1 MNTTEIQKIIL
12 KESKTKFQKEKKS
25 SLLKLKKTREK
36 SKNKINPLKSKKR
49 IKKKI
54 IFKKNYKNK
63 NSLRDDISLE
73 TNSTIIT
80 LDEEPNTN
88 NGELLQYLNE
98 IELVMKDIYS
108 KGIFFK
114 NLKNFINSENGV
126 SQIQEKNVNVKFL
139 TENLK
144 KCINS
149 ISYSEK
155 MNLILDIDETLVF
168 SKMVKELKKGEDVNK
183 IIENLQKESKDDIY
197 YIKLE
202 SNIKTFIYEVEVRKN
217 MAYFFKKLSPFCNFY
232 INTMAGPAYV
242 NEVIRILFKDYG
254 LRFSNINENHIIYT
268 STLNK
273 KMLPKEIVK
282 NENFLI
288 LDDNICAWEVR
299 YIPSIIPIRKF
310 RNISKGN
317 EREINNIFYQYY
329 LFSNKIY
336 CFDEIKRPFLNDN
349 KIPHCV
355 ETTENGKS
363 QLYYICDMIIKSFVL
378 SKILDI
384 PIRHALHF
392 FQNII
397 LKDCL
402 IYYNGYDNDFI
413 FEMIN
418 LLGGTVVKD
427 TKDATH
433 IILNKN
439 LLNKNKGEIDDT
451 NKYVLDTKWIFDCFF
466 NLTRCHEYNLEYKL

>member
-1 MNTTEIQKIIL
+1 MNTTEIQKINL

-108 KGIFFK
+108 KGIYFK
-114 NLKNFINSENGV
+114 NLKNFINSENEV
-126 SQIQEKNVNVKFL
+126 SKIQEKNVNVKFL

-183 IIENLQKESKDDIY
+183 IIENLQKESKEDIY
-197 YIKLE
+197 YIKLD
-202 SNIKTFIYEVEVRKN
+202 SNIKTFIYEIEVRKN

-254 LRFSNINENHIIYT
+254 LRFSNINENNIIYT

-317 EREINNIFYQYY
+317 EKEINNIFYQYY

-397 LKDCL
+397 LKDCF

-439 LLNKNKGEIDDT
+439 LLNKIKGEIDDT